1 MISNKFIGSARYAS
15 IILVVACAFFST
27 TAVRAET
34 LIDALGRTYLNNPSL
49 QAGRAKLR
57 AVDEQVPQALAAMRP
72 TVNVVTED
80 QRSKTNDN
88 FHNSSGGNSR
98 AARLEVTQPIYHG
111 GRIQA
116 GISGAQNRVLAERAS
131 LLSTEQTILL
141 SAATAYMDVV
151 RDQLSLDLIANYQ
164 KILENRFE
172 IEKRRRTIGENTKT
186 DVSQAEARLAEAIA
200 QRLQAEAALR
210 ASASEYLRVTGAEPK
225 SLSPPR
231 ITLEIPNDLNEIV
244 EAARNNNPDIIV
256 ARYSERSAR
265 NDVEAIDGELLPSVD
280 AVGSVSRTWN
290 TSSTLG
296 RVDSVA
302 ATLRMTLPIDN
313 GSVSAR
319 ARGAR
324 QTVSQMMQ
332 EAENAE
338 RTATHLATRSW
349 SLLVALRAEIRAREA
364 VIRSVNET
372 LRSMRTE
379 VNIGSRTVT
388 DLLNSEQEAL
398 SSQLSLILA
407 KHDEVVLSFTLL
419 SAIGRLT
426 AQAIR
431 LPVERYDYEKHYQRV
446 RGKVWGV
453 SLASDPK

>member
-1 MISNKFIGSARYAS
+1 M
-15 IILVVACAFFST
+15 
-27 TAVRAET
+27 
-34 LIDALGRTYLNNPSL
+34 
-49 QAGRAKLR
+49 
-57 AVDEQVPQALAAMRP
+57 
-72 TVNVVTED
+72 
-80 QRSKTNDN
+80 
-88 FHNSSGGNSR
+88 
-98 AARLEVTQPIYHG
+98 
-111 GRIQA
+111 
-116 GISGAQNRVLAERAS
+116 
-131 LLSTEQTILL
+131 
-141 SAATAYMDVV
+141 
-151 RDQLSLDLIANYQ
+151 
-164 KILENRFE
+164 
-172 IEKRRRTIGENTKT
+172 
-186 DVSQAEARLAEAIA
+186 
-200 QRLQAEAALR
+200 
-210 ASASEYLRVTGAEPK
+210 
-225 SLSPPR
+225 
-231 ITLEIPNDLNEIV
+231 
-244 EAARNNNPDIIV
+244 
-256 ARYSERSAR
+256 
-265 NDVEAIDGELLPSVD
+265 
-280 AVGSVSRTWN
+280 GSVSRTWN